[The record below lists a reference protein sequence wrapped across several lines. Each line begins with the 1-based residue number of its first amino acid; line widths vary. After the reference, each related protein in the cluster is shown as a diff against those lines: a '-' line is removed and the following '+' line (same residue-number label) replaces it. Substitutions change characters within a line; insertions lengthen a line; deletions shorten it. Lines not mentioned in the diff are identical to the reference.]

1 MSIRKVA
8 LTLLISFFS
17 YSVSFADELALNPN
31 HPERYVVVKGDTL
44 WDISAKFLRDP
55 WRWPEIWRINPEIAN
70 PHLIYPGDVIL
81 FSYQDGKPVLTVQR
95 GRAAVKLTPQMRKTR
110 IDSAIPSVP
119 AAAVSQFISQPR
131 IFTKEELNT
140 LGYIIS
146 AEDERLIV
154 GSGTKIYVRN
164 LEMGE
169 SKDYSI
175 FHIGEAYIHPETK
188 EILGYEAKHV
198 ADAQLVAEG
207 DPSTLVISHAHRETL
222 IGDKVILTDEDAS
235 QQNFIPHAPEM
246 SVKGKIVSI
255 FEGVSRGGLYHSVVV
270 DLGAK
275 DGIEK
280 GHVLSV
286 QKQGIKIRDYL
297 AKSRGERWVTT
308 PSEEAAL
315 IMIFRVFDNISY
327 GLVMNAVKDVRAL
340 DIVTSP

>member
-1 MSIRKVA
+1 MSIKKVA
-8 LTLLISFFS
+8 LTLLISFFTIG
-17 YSVSFADELALNPN
+17 VTFADELALNPN

-55 WRWPEIWRINPEIAN
+55 WRWPEIWHINPEITN
-70 PHLIYPGDVIL
+70 PHLIYPGDVIVL
-81 FSYQDGKPVLTVQR
+81 TYQDGKPVLTIQR

-119 AAAVSQFISQPR
+119 SAAISQFISQPR
-131 IFTKEELNT
+131 IFTKEELDG

-146 AEDERLIV
+146 AEDDRLIV
-154 GSGTKIYVRN
+154 GSGSRIYVRN
-164 LEMGE
+164 LDMGE

-175 FHIGEAYIHPETK
+175 FHIGDPYRHPQTNEV
-188 EILGYEAKHV
+188 LGYEAKHV
-198 ADAQLVAEG
+198 GDAQLVAEG
-207 DPSTLVISHAHRETL
+207 DPSTLVITHARRETL

-235 QQNFIPHAPEM
+235 QQNFVPHAPEM
-246 SVKGKIVSI
+246 SVKGQIVSI

-270 DLGAK
+270 DLGEQ

-286 QKQGIKIRDYL
+286 RKQGIKIRDYL

-308 PSEEAAL
+308 PNEEAAL
-315 IMIFRVFDNISY
+315 IMIYRVFDNVSY
-327 GLVMNAVKDVRAL
+327 GLVMNAEKDVRAL
-340 DIVTSP
+340 DIVTNP